1 MGNAGHQAQFVSCCR
16 HIESV
21 ADLKLIRQV
30 DDKDKL
36 LTVPAAIFLAMLAGK
51 GFSESVIDC
60 ADQGRFSAAL
70 DAYLVPVLLDM
81 HSSLSSDVFS
91 QSGKID
97 NTGAP
102 STQRVQIQIAQ

>member
-1 MGNAGHQAQFVSCCR
+1 MGDAGPQAQFISCCR
-16 HIESV
+16 HIEPV

-70 DAYLVPVLLDM
+70 DAYLVSVLLDM
-81 HSSLSSDVFS
+81 QGCLSADVFS
-91 QSGKID
+91 QPRKVD
-97 NTGAP
+97 DTGAS